1 MAKLYEGEDYEL
13 TSLQRILNFIYEF
26 DYTLTESGKSI
37 AQKERNELKY
47 NLTEAIAEILE
58 VEGIEHITRTSEGYI
73 LELQHQEFGVIP
85 VELNIKVKNLDFDIV
100 AAEEDWKITV
110 EEKKAKEEKKVRDAA
125 AKEARK
131 AKRKPKNPETI

>member
-1 MAKLYEGEDYEL
+1 MNKLFDKTDDQMTKLERVL
-13 TSLQRILNFIYEF
+13 TFIYNY

-47 NLTEAIAEILE
+47 NLTEVIADLLQNNG
-58 VEGIEHITRTSEGYI
+58 VEFITRTSEGYI

-85 VELNIKVKNLDFDIV
+85 VELNIKVKNLDFDVV
-100 AAEEDWKITV
+100 AAEEDWTIKV
-110 EEKKAKEEKKVRDAA
+110 EERKAKEERKTKEIA

-131 AKRKPKNPETI
+131 QKKAKKIEEI